1 MMGRDKKM
9 YIPNLKRASRNMT
22 KHMFRG
28 KNGESEFPHHSRY
41 VPHAEDNVF
50 TYRNPSTI
58 LGALSK
64 ELIQLRHNAEEQ
76 VIKKR
81 LTDTIFW

>member
-1 MMGRDKKM
+1 M
-9 YIPNLKRASRNMT
+9 YVPNLKRASRNMT

-28 KNGESEFPHHSRY
+28 KNGESEFPHYTRY
-41 VPHAEDNVF
+41 VPHVEDNVF

-64 ELIQLRHNAEEQ
+64 EYIELRHSAEEQ
-76 VIKKR
+76 VNKK
-81 LTDTIFW
+81 LVLDGMFWNV